1 MSEFLEELD
10 PEITE
15 RKLFNLRNILF
26 VFIIGAVLIFL
37 IIGIITIFELEIRN
51 ALILSLIAVT
61 IYAVILFFLLEPS
74 ILREV
79 KSVMVRTVE
88 KPVEV
93 IRTVEKPVEKEVI
106 KRVYVEAPR
115 KKLNI
120 PKYEYVGSSETKT
133 FHKRNCRLGK
143 LIKRKYKVS
152 NNSASYF
159 KAKGFKPCK
168 VCKPGKK
175 KLKF

>member
-37 IIGIITIFELEIRN
+37 IIGIIAIFELEIRN